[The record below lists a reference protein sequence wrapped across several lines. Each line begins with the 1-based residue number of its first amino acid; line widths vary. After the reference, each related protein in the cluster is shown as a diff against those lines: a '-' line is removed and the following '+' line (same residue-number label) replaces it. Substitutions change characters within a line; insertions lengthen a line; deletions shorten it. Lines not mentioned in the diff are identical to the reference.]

1 MEGDGQAIRKLRLKY
16 KITLETEFGV
26 SIHTVREVVTE
37 IRDKATRSRL
47 AVLPY
52 QLLFKEPSADSIHTV
67 TEFSKK
73 TGDYA
78 SLSAVDIKVLALAFQ
93 LEVEHV
99 GRDHLRLEP
108 PRRVTVKATAQHP
121 EAPVNVAGFHFPSKN
136 LTRKEGFPQAPGG
149 METPSQNADTEFGSF
164 LFWRSPLPSIEDEL
178 MDLMNAQVVSV
189 SSSGE
194 SVTAQH
200 QLSKD
205 QKNEIEEP
213 PEAHNPSEEDE
224 EEDEEEAEGWITPNN
239 IKQIQQDMGVREAPL
254 NVVVGCLTTDFA
266 MQNVLIQMGLHVLS
280 VDGMLIRQ
288 TRNYILRCHGCF
300 KTTSDMCKT
309 FCPYCGNRTLK
320 KVAVSVN
327 EDGSLQMHFSKNP
340 KVLSSRGM
348 RYSLPLPQGGKHATN
363 PLLAPDQ
370 HFPQQRLSKKA
381 RAKTDVFNPDYIA
394 GTSPFVEN
402 DIYSRAANLQIR
414 DGALGA
420 GRRRVN
426 PNAPRKKCVKKR

>member
-1 MEGDGQAIRKLRLKY
+1 MAASRVLHVVADSGAFLRNAALQD
-16 KITLETEFGV
+16 IGV
-26 SIHTVREVVTE
+26 NIHTLRDVVTE
-37 IRDKATRSRL
+37 IRDKETRRRL

-52 QLLFKEPSADSIHTV
+52 ELHFKEPSTESIQAV

-78 SLSAVDIKVLALAFQ
+78 SLSATDIKVLALAHQ

-99 GRDHLRLEP
+99 GREHLRAEP
-108 PRRVTVKATAQHP
+108 PQKVTVKATAQHP
-121 EAPVNVAGFHFPSKN
+121 EAPVNIAGFHFPCKN
-136 LTRKEGFPQAPGG
+136 LPKNEDALLAQRGPGDLPQK
-149 METPSQNADTEFGSF
+149 ADTSQFDSF

-178 MDLMNAQVVSV
+178 MDLMNAQAVSL
-189 SSSGE
+189 SS
-194 SVTAQH
+194 
-200 QLSKD
+200 
-205 QKNEIEEP
+205 NEEP
-213 PEAHNPSEEDE
+213 LMDPVVEGQNDAEEELPGAESASE
-224 EEDEEEAEGWITPNN
+224 EEDEEAGWITPGN
-239 IKQIQQDMGVREAPL
+239 IKQIQQDMGVREAPV

-266 MQNVLIQMGLHVLS
+266 MQNVLFQMGLHVLS

-288 TRNYILRCHGCF
+288 TRNHILRCHGCF
-300 KTTSDMCKT
+300 KTTSDVTKT
-309 FCPYCGNRTLK
+309 FCPHCGNMTLK

-340 KVLSSRGM
+340 KVLNPRGM
-348 RYSLPLPQGGKHATN
+348 RHSLPLPQGGKHGVN
-363 PLLAPDQ
+363 PLLVQDQ

-381 RAKTDVFNPDYIA
+381 RSKTDVFNPDYVA
-394 GTSPFVEN
+394 GASPFVEN

-426 PNAPRKKCVKKR
+426 PNAPKKKCVKKR

>member
-1 MEGDGQAIRKLRLKY
+1 MALTKVLHVVADSGAFLRNAALQE
-16 KITLETEFGV
+16 IGV
-26 SIHTVREVVTE
+26 NIYTVREVVSE
-37 IRDKATRSRL
+37 IRDKETRRRL

-52 QLLFKEPSADSIHTV
+52 ELLFREPRQEHIHLL

-78 SLSAVDIKVLALAFQ
+78 SLSATDIKVLALAYQ
-93 LEVEHV
+93 LEAEHV
-99 GRDHLRLEP
+99 GQEHIRTEP
-108 PRRVTVKATAQHP
+108 PQNVSVSTTAQHP
-121 EAPVNVAGFHFPSKN
+121 EAPVNVAGFHLPSKAAN
-136 LTRKEGFPQAPGG
+136 KKDCSLRI
-149 METPSQNADTEFGSF
+149 PSEDKKPCPIRRPENDEFGSF
-164 LFWRSPLPSIEDEL
+164 LFWRSPLPSIEEDLLE
-178 MDLMNAQVVSV
+178 LMNAHVVSLT
-189 SSSGE
+189 SSTEQVE
-194 SVTAQH
+194 SPLH
-200 QLSKD
+200 LSED
-205 QKNEIEEP
+205 QRSKLEQSLETD
-213 PEAHNPSEEDE
+213 SSTE
-224 EEDEEEAEGWITPNN
+224 EEENEEGWITPSN
-239 IKQIQQDMGVREAPL
+239 IKQIQQDMGICEAPV
-254 NVVVGCLTTDFA
+254 NVLVGCLTTDFA

-300 KTTSDMCKT
+300 KTTSDMRKS
-309 FCPYCGNRTLK
+309 FCPHCGNPTLK

-327 EDGSLQMHFSKNP
+327 EDGSLHMHFSRNP

-348 RYSLPLPQGGKHATN
+348 RYSLPAPQGGKHAKN
-363 PLLAPDQ
+363 PHLVGDQ
-370 HFPQQRLSKKA
+370 HFPQQRLSMKA

-394 GTSPFVEN
+394 GASPFAEN